1 MNIADMLIRKSNI
14 SVFKYMKFSNN
25 EAIKR
30 AVEAAGIALVSQG
43 VAKKEIQM
51 GKLTVLPVVGVF
63 KNRQAGES
71 RRVTSIRHHNTFCI
85 SCRFRRGRDRSV

>member
-14 SVFKYMKFSNN
+14 SVFKYMEFSNN

-30 AVEAAGIALVSQG
+30 AVAAAGIALVSQG

-71 RRVTSIRHHNTFCI
+71 RRATSIRHHNTFCI
-85 SCRFRRGRDRSV
+85 FCRFRRARDRSV